1 MGGNDLYHR
10 ASNAWG
16 FFSLPL
22 TSYGDGHLIEIRQT
36 RFVELVLASNMLG
49 QIFTVSLITLYNI
62 PILFLKQSLGKF
74 QSH

>member
-10 ASNAWG
+10 ASNAC

-22 TSYGDGHLIEIRQT
+22 ASYGDGHFIEIRQT
-36 RFVELVLASNMLG
+36 RFAELVLASNMLG